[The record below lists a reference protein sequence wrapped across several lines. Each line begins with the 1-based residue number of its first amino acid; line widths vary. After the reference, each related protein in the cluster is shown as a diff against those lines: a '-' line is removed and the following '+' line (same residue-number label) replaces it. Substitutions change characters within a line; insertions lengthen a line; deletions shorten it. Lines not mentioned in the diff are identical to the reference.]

1 MPNNLFNSTQQNNIE
16 GEYSRFKQNPMK
28 FLADRQINI
37 PQEYMNNPEQAVQYL
52 LNSSKMSQGTFD
64 QIKQKARMFGFN
76 I

>member
-1 MPNNLFNSTQQNNIE
+1 MPNNLFHTTQQNNIM
-16 GEYSRFKQNPMK
+16 GEYSKFQQNPMQ

-52 LNSSKMSQGTFD
+52 MNNGKMSQGTLD
-64 QIKQKARMFGFN
+64 KIKQTARMFGFN

>member
-1 MPNNLFNSTQQNNIE
+1 MPNNLFNSMQQNNIM
-16 GEYSRFKQNPMK
+16 GEYSRFKQNPMQ

-52 LNSSKMSQGTFD
+52 LNSGKMSQSTFD

>member
-16 GEYSRFKQNPMK
+16 GEYNRFKQNPMK

-52 LNSSKMSQGTFD
+52 LNSGKMSQSTFD